1 MYLSV
6 SVNQNILLCYHSDR
20 KLYLSRGSQTARP
33 SSLVLYW
40 PIWTLHSGICSPT
53 APSLLSYLRPCE
65 YVLFNEMKRR
75 CGCFWAVF
83 FDSGCQKWPLFLSA
97 CGVSRTWSLSRV
109 RLGKEL
115 YQPILFS
122 CSESMGTE
130 VNLCLFAKAN
140 FAYTRAGVCAKGC
153 RRQWITVYCIWHGP
167 KWVYSHLR
175 VEALF
180 NSAILP

>member
-53 APSLLSYLRPCE
+53 APSTKLFETLWVCIIQRNEETLWL
-65 YVLFNEMKRR
+65 VLGCVFWFRVSEVTAFPKRLW
-75 CGCFWAVF
+75 G
-83 FDSGCQKWPLFLSA
+83 
-97 CGVSRTWSLSRV
+97 V

-115 YQPILFS
+115 YHPSLFS

-140 FAYTRAGVCAKGC
+140 FAYTRAGVCAKCC